1 MLIRPFLLIV
11 LFKSSIPLLIFC
23 LLLLSFIERGVLKSH
38 TSEFYFSLKISVF
51 ISCILKFSYL
61 MNWPFYQYDWFSI
74 SGKIQFSSVTQ
85 SCPTLCDPMDCS
97 MPSFPVHHQLPELT
111 QTHVH
116 QVSGVIQPCHP
127 PLSPSPPTFNF
138 YQHNGLFQ
146 LVSSSHQAA
155 KILEL
160 QL

>member
-1 MLIRPFLLIV
+1 MLIRPFLLIA

-23 LLLLSFIERGVLKSH
+23 LLVLSFIERGVLKSH
-38 TSEFYFSLKISVF
+38 TCEFFLLENLSF
-51 ISCILKFSYL
+51 ISCILKFGYL
-61 MNWPFYQYDWFSI
+61 MNWPFYQYDWYSV

-85 SCPTLCDPMDCS
+85 SCPTLCDPMDCIT
-97 MPSFPVHHQLPELT
+97 PGFPVHHQLLELT

-116 QVSGVIQPCHP
+116 QVSDAIQPSHP
-127 PLSPSPPTFNF
+127 LLSPSPLTFNLS
-138 YQHNGLFQ
+138 QHNGLFQ
-146 LVSSSHQAA
+146 LVSSSHQAG